1 VRAATFIRGEARR
14 FKMKRSTLLAGLC
27 LIGLSACAT
36 DMTEDRRAG
45 GAVTTLRDSQG
56 GEVGIATATQTDQGI
71 HVIVTTSR
79 ASAGVH
85 GVHLHTVGACNP
97 PDFTS
102 AGPHWNPSGRLHGS
116 QNPQGPHLG
125 DIPNLNVGGDGRGR
139 IEFTIS
145 QARLEDGGNRLLDA
159 DGAAVVVH
167 AAADDYR
174 TDPSGNSGARIAC
187 GVLAPVILR

>member
-1 VRAATFIRGEARR
+1 M
-14 FKMKRSTLLAGLC
+14 MKPSALLAGLC
-27 LIGLSACAT
+27 LASLTACAA
-36 DMTEDRRAG
+36 DMIEAQMAG

-56 GEVGIATATQTDQGI
+56 GEVGTASATQTAQGI
-71 HVIVTTSR
+71 HVIVTISR

-85 GVHLHTVGACNP
+85 GVHLHAVGACNP

-102 AGPHWNPSGRLHGS
+102 AGPHWNPTGRLHGS
-116 QNPQGPHLG
+116 QNPQGPHAG
-125 DIPNLNVGGDGRGR
+125 DMPNITVGSDGRGR
-139 IEFTIS
+139 IEFTIN

-167 AAADDYR
+167 ASADDYR

-187 GVLAPVILR
+187 GVLAPVIVR